1 MQISANFFVH
11 IHDHLFRI
19 RTENVGATVP
29 DERGTHLTDIK
40 VHAYITDLDTS
51 KSMYLQKLIHVKLR
65 KPRDGYPPQF
75 L

>member
-51 KSMYLQKLIHVKLR
+51 KSMYSIFPGFIETFSCNIKEAT
-65 KPRDGYPPQF
+65 
-75 L
+75 